1 MNNLCNAIIF
11 NPNQELELIKK
22 QKEIIKSFAREN
34 QKAFPKFPVFC
45 FLKSPEWNGLS
56 LKEIKSII
64 KKVSFE
70 EVYLKDFSIC
80 KKIKIL
86 ITDNGKTASIIE
98 EAVQIASLKANDSQC
113 YENFGIEKLNF
124 DDHPTKK
131 SVQSDILSNKSLLQP
146 TAYSYCNKNSV
157 EGSLSSNQE
166 EVCKI
171 FKLAQVEC
179 SKYSWTIN
187 EYIWCKL

>member
-98 EAVQIASLKANDSQC
+98 EAVQIASLKANDSHC
-113 YENFGIEKLNF
+113 S
-124 DDHPTKK
+124 K
-131 SVQSDILSNKSLLQP
+131 SIGECSLSNTK
-146 TAYSYCNKNSV
+146 
-157 EGSLSSNQE
+157 E

>member
-1 MNNLCNAIIF
+1 MNNRFNAIIF

-34 QKAFPKFPVFC
+34 QKAFPKFPAFC

-56 LKEIKSII
+56 LKETKSII

-70 EVYLKDFSIC
+70 EIYLKDFSVYQ
-80 KKIKIL
+80 KIKIL
-86 ITDNGKTASIIE
+86 ISKSEKTISSIE
-98 EAVQIASLKANDSQC
+98 EAVQIATLKANDSHC
-113 YENFGIEKLNF
+113 S
-124 DDHPTKK
+124 K
-131 SVQSDILSNKSLLQP
+131 SIGECSLSNTK
-146 TAYSYCNKNSV
+146 
-157 EGSLSSNQE
+157 E
-166 EVCKI
+166 EMCKI

-179 SKYSWTIN
+179 SEYSWTIN